1 MDFGLDETQE
11 LIRNSALEYLGD
23 RSSAEFVRAMADDQ
37 NGYTDEFWREIG
49 ELGWLGLIVPENLG
63 GAGMGMCEVAVLL
76 AEWGAALAPGP
87 IVESAVVSASAIDRF
102 GSDTQR
108 REWLPPI
115 ASGELV
121 SVPALVGVDGSAN
134 TSAIGLRA
142 AETSNGWVLS
152 GEVRFVPYGNSAD
165 LVLVPAAT
173 DAGTTIF
180 AIPMKSAEGT
190 INVQRLRM
198 ASGVPACELELNEV
212 IVPTSSV
219 LGEVGR
225 GVEVIENMMMF
236 GATARAVQMVGAGRA
251 VTDRTIA
258 YVKDRRQF
266 GRPIG
271 AFQVIQHY
279 MVDMATK
286 VKSAKHL
293 ADRAAWSLATDG
305 VDERLASR
313 ASSQAKWAANTLMHD
328 VVWTAHQS
336 HGAIG
341 FTWEHDLHLY
351 TRRILS
357 WRADYGDA
365 DAHIEKLSN
374 APSP

>member
-11 LIRNSALEYLGD
+11 LIRNSALDYLGD
-23 RSSAEFVRAMADDQ
+23 RSTSEFVRAMSQDET
-37 NGYTDEFWREIG
+37 GYTDDFWREIG
-49 ELGWLGLIVPENLG
+49 ELGWLGLITPEEFG
-63 GAGMGMCEVAVLL
+63 GSGMGMCEMAVLL

-87 IVESAVVSASAIDRF
+87 LVESAVVSAGTIQTF
-102 GSDTQR
+102 GSETQKE
-108 REWLPPI
+108 EWLPKI
-115 ASGELV
+115 VSGKKV
-121 SVPALVGVDGSAN
+121 FVPGLVGLDGFAN
-134 TSAIGLRA
+134 TDAIGIKA

-152 GEVRFVPYGNSAD
+152 GKVRFVPYGNSAE
-165 LVLVPAAT
+165 LALVPADT
-173 DAGTTIF
+173 DAGVTMF
-180 AIPMKSAEGT
+180 AIPIKDAAGT
-190 INVQRLRM
+190 INTKRLRM
-198 ASGVPACELELNEV
+198 ASGAPACDLDVNEV
-212 IVPTSSV
+212 VVPSSSV
-219 LGEVGR
+219 IGEVGD
-225 GVEVIENMMMF
+225 GIAVAEHMMMF
-236 GATARAVQMVGAGRA
+236 GASARASQMVGAGRA

-286 VKSAKHL
+286 VKSAKLL
-293 ADRAAWSLATDG
+293 ADRAAWSLATDE
-305 VDERLASR
+305 VDGRIAAR
-313 ASSQAKWAANTLMHD
+313 AVSQAKWAANKLMHD

-357 WRADYGDA
+357 WRADFGDA
-365 DAHIEKLSN
+365 EAHIERL
-374 APSP
+374 